1 MTFIRFD
8 VPSLR
13 VMMLCTV
20 SHLLLGCGGSSEPDT
35 QQTDDGEQR
44 VPESD
49 GPPRAMSV
57 AQLKQKL
64 GANQNAQFD
73 TSMGEIYQV
82 KLYQSG
88 VKDISALAGLPL
100 RELDLGGVPVSE
112 IDVLKGMPL
121 ENLILED
128 TQVSDLSV
136 LRGMPLKELML
147 QNTKVSD
154 LEPLTGMKLRKL
166 NLMNTPV
173 QDIQIVKTFP
183 LNTLWIP
190 GTQVVDLTPLAALK
204 LESLDVQDTPVNDA
218 LVLSGMDSLKRLNI
232 AGSQITDLTPL
243 KGLRL
248 QRLVF
253 TPERIRTGMEIV
265 RNMASLTELG
275 TSFETRMGP
284 ADFWKR
290 LDAGSLKSP

>member
-1 MTFIRFD
+1 MPFIRFD
-8 VPSLR
+8 SPSIR
-13 VMMLCTV
+13 VTILCAV
-20 SHLLLGCGGSSEPDT
+20 AHLLLGCGGSSEPDPQLT
-35 QQTDDGEQR
+35 EDSEQA
-44 VPESD
+44 VPESEA
-49 GPPRAMSV
+49 PRRAMSV
-57 AQLKQKL
+57 AELRKKL
-64 GANQNAQFD
+64 GANQNAQFEK
-73 TSMGEIYQV
+73 SMGEIYQV

-88 VKDISALAGLPL
+88 VTDISALAGLPL

-136 LRGMPLKELML
+136 LQGMPLQELML
-147 QNTKVSD
+147 QNTKVAD
-154 LEPLTGMKLRKL
+154 LEPLTGMQLRKL

-173 QDIQIVKTFP
+173 SDIQIVKTFP

-204 LESLDVQDTPVNDA
+204 LESLDVQDTPVKDA

-243 KGLRL
+243 EGLRL

-253 TPERIRTGMEIV
+253 TPERIRTGMDIV
-265 RNMASLTELG
+265 RNMASLNELG

-290 LDAGSLKSP
+290 LDDGTLKQP